1 MLRYVLR
8 RLLQAVPVFFG
19 TTLII
24 YFMVFAVPGDPILAL
39 FGNRTPNPAVV
50 AQLHAQYHLDQ
61 PFLVQYFLYMKDMF
75 HGNMGTTFSGQPVA
89 EVFARA
95 FPVTLQLVLL
105 AVIMEFVLSVGLGL
119 IAGLRKGK
127 FHDNS
132 SLLVALVFN
141 SVPVFVAMFL
151 AQFYIGVKLGWAR
164 PTVGADVSWGS
175 LFLPALVI
183 ALTVYVTGMRLMRG
197 SVIEARGADYV
208 RTAYAKGLTSRR
220 VIPVHIARNSLIPVI
235 TNSAASFGSLLAGTT
250 VTEAIFNIPGVG
262 RILYRAILTSEG
274 PTIVSFVTILTL
286 LYVMINILVDLLYA
300 VLDPR
305 IRYA

>member
-1 MLRYVLR
+1 MLRYVLG
-8 RLLQAVPVFFG
+8 RLAQAIPVFFG
-19 TTLII
+19 TTFII
-24 YFMVFAVPGDPILAL
+24 YFLVFAVPGDPVLAL

-50 AQLHAQYHLDQ
+50 AQLRQQFHLDQ
-61 PFLVQYFLYMKDMF
+61 PFMMQYFLYMKDLF
-75 HGNMGTTFSGQPVA
+75 HGNLGTTFSGQPVA

-119 IAGLRKGK
+119 IAGLRKGR
-127 FHDNS
+127 FFDNS
-132 SLLVALVFN
+132 SLLVALIFN

-151 AQFYIGVKLGWAR
+151 AQYYIGVKLGWAR

-197 SVIEARGADYV
+197 SVIEAR
-208 RTAYAKGLTSRR
+208 
-220 VIPVHIARNSLIPVI
+220 PVI
-235 TNSAASFGSLLAGTT
+235 TNSAASFGSLLAGTL
-250 VTEAIFNIPGVG
+250 VTEGIFNIPGVG
-262 RILYRAILTSEG
+262 RTLYKAILNSEG
-274 PTIVSFVTILTL
+274 PTIVSFVTILTIM
-286 LYVMINILVDLLYA
+286 YVMVNILVDLLYA